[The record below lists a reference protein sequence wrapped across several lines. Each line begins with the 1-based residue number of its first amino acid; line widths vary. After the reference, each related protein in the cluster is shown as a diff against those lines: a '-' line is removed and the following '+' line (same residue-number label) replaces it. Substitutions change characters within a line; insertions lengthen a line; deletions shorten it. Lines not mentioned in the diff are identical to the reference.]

1 LELQCVLSTYFEA
14 EEATGGRWGDW
25 RVVTRRSRFPSRET
39 AVCRER
45 KEVGCI
51 MSNSAMWM
59 GPDERGTSTA
69 SLALVA
75 VLLLVLLAAASQM
88 GSAFSTLEGHR
99 VSDAAN
105 VAAQQR
111 QALQRSFAAAHGSN
125 AGPQH
130 GELRVQQQ
138 TQLAIAAQSNPAA
151 TRQQVRNSIAS
162 LPRRLAGQLGAYLFE
177 IVPEDIRNLVEIF
190 RKRAHQLV
198 E

>member
-1 LELQCVLSTYFEA
+1 
-14 EEATGGRWGDW
+14 
-25 RVVTRRSRFPSRET
+25 
-39 AVCRER
+39 
-45 KEVGCI
+45 

-69 SLALVA
+69 GLALIA

-88 GSAFSTLEGHR
+88 GSAFSSLGGHR
-99 VSDAAN
+99 VGDAAN

-111 QALQRSFAAAHGSN
+111 QALQRSFAAAQGVN

-138 TQLAIAAQSNPAA
+138 TRLAIASTSGQAL
-151 TRQQVRNSIAS
+151 TTGQVRSTLAS
-162 LPRRLAGQLGAYLFE
+162 LPGRLSSQLGDFLFE
-177 IVPEDIRNLVEIF
+177 ILPDDIRNLVEIF